1 MKHPV
6 PAAFTLALLL
16 LTACGGNDTVVRE
29 DTDTGT
35 AGDLPIYNCTVIN
48 SGADEFSPFLHPDG
62 GMVFFTST
70 RSADERMEILSDE
83 YGYGEAV
90 YVAEKAGDAPALDL
104 DRPVAWT
111 APLVYRPAVFG
122 RVNTGTMALDA
133 EGNMYLSSGT
143 YLDDGE
149 GGADLFRVTA
159 LEGAMSTPQPIEN
172 VNSSWWDAQ
181 PAVSPD
187 ARWLVFA
194 SDRIP
199 GEPSV
204 EQKGRRD
211 PQLWISARG
220 EDGNWRSPEL
230 LPAPVNSGTADMS
243 PHFSGDGFLYFAT
256 KRWED
261 AGFEIVRTRLQSD
274 GSWSAVERLPTPI
287 NGPANDCFPFITPDR
302 LQILFASD
310 RAGGQGGYD
319 IWCGE
324 VPYCI
329 SVVADVELIEP
340 MRDGASRRR
349 PGPRVAMEII
359 DPSTGRT
366 IARGVTSDEGRFA
379 PDLCLRAGRT
389 YELRPGNKQCYQ
401 TASVLEFTTPV
412 PENYETDL
420 PLTISLERP
429 MLPEFEVLTDTIPF
443 FVTGYWFPNTPDELD
458 RLRSRLAVNALPN
471 ANFIDMEDYDYDFAA
486 QRVDRWFEHL
496 YSQIE
501 NMLVPMLDTCY
512 TGVDTLLISVL
523 GHVDARGLAWGRFD
537 EQETVRTQTMTVTPG
552 TVMQRQDGNVK
563 LSHLRAHYTMRMID
577 REMSERSPRFRRL
590 RDQNRIRFIAEGKYI
605 AGEEGPTNDPYQR
618 KFIVNIEVRHGHD

>member
-1 MKHPV
+1 MKQFV
-6 PAAFTLALLL
+6 PAALTLALLL
-16 LTACGGNDTVVRE
+16 TACSGSETTVRE
-29 DTDTGT
+29 DTAAGT
-35 AGDLPIYNCTVIN
+35 TGDLPIYNCTALN
-48 SGADEFSPFLHPDG
+48 SGADEFSPFMHPDG

-70 RSADERMEILSDE
+70 RSADERAEILSDE

-90 YVAEKAGDAPALDL
+90 YVAEKSADTPALDL
-104 DRPVAWT
+104 DLPSAWT
-111 APLVYRPAVFG
+111 SPLVYRPSVFG

-133 EGNMYLSSGT
+133 EGNMYMSSGT
-143 YLDDGE
+143 YLDGGA

-159 LEGAMSTPQPIEN
+159 LEGAMSAPQPIEN

-181 PAVSPD
+181 PAVSSD
-187 ARWLVFA
+187 SRWLVFA

-204 EQKGRRD
+204 EQKGSRD
-211 PQLWISARG
+211 PQLWISARE
-220 EDGNWRSPEL
+220 EDGSWGSPEL

-243 PHFSGDGFLYFAT
+243 PFFAGDGYLYFAT

-261 AGFEIVRTRLQSD
+261 AGFEIVRTRRLSD
-274 GSWSAVERLPTPI
+274 GSWSAVERLPAPI

-329 SVVADVELIEP
+329 RVIAEVELVEP
-340 MRDGASRRR
+340 VRDGAPRRR
-349 PGPRVAMEII
+349 PGPQVAMEII
-359 DPSTGRT
+359 DPATGT
-366 IARGVTSDEGRFA
+366 TVARGVTSDEGRFA

-412 PENYETDL
+412 PESYQTEM
-420 PLTISLERP
+420 PLRISLERP
-429 MLPEFEVLTDTIPF
+429 VLPEFEVLTDTIPF
-443 FVTGYWFPNTPDELD
+443 FVTGYWYPNTPDELD
-458 RLRSRLAVNALPN
+458 RLRSRMAANALPN
-471 ANFIDMEDYDYDFAA
+471 ANFIDMNDYDYDFAA

-523 GHVDARGLAWGRFD
+523 GHVDPRGLAWGRFD
-537 EQETVRTQTMTVTPG
+537 EEETVRTQTLTVTPG
-552 TVMQRQDGNVK
+552 TVMQRQEGNVK
-563 LSHLRAHYTMRMID
+563 LSHLRAYYTMRMID
-577 REMSERSPRFRRL
+577 REMRERSPRFRRL
-590 RDQNRIRFIAEGKYI
+590 RGEDRIRFIAEGKYI
-605 AGEEGPTNDPYQR
+605 AEDEGPTNDPYQR